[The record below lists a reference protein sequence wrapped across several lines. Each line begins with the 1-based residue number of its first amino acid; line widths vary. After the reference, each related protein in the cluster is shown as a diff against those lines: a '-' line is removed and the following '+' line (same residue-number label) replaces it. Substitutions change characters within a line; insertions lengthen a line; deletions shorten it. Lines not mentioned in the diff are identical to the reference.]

1 MKTLP
6 VFRVAGAL
14 LLAVLLLN
22 DAHSAEIRLK
32 SGRTFEGTIKHITP
46 QTVVVETGNQV
57 LFLSAD
63 LVEMSAK
70 DWLATAKTAF
80 EQDNVEH
87 AAILCRHALAKSKDL
102 EEARELMR
110 NIEEKRIQKARETA
124 TRAAQA
130 LADRQKA
137 LAAPPAQETASGTPA
152 VVTPPAG
159 ENPIE
164 GTASAPSVS
173 EAPSASAGLTSQGL
187 AAAETGTPA
196 PGTLGAGF
204 RLEGPG
210 PAPTPSGGGGSQ
222 SIAGVF
228 PPGFGALAGL
238 QALQI
243 VLSAQTQGN
252 FAEAQTRAKVARAMS
267 DMRSLATAIEAYNI
281 DSNGYPPCATAD
293 KSVNARVG
301 SGKAAYGISSFRA
314 WTGPEEKFMQLTTP
328 VAYITSLP
336 QDPFADAKEATYGY
350 WGRQGAGW
358 ILFSPGPDRQYNIN
372 PEKDYD
378 PSKQSPQPELILK
391 TYDATNG
398 TTSAGDLW
406 RIK

>member
-6 VFRVAGAL
+6 VFRAAGAL
-14 LLAVLLLN
+14 LLAVFLLN

-57 LFLSAD
+57 LFLSSD

-70 DWLATAKTAF
+70 DWLATAQTAF
-80 EQDNVEH
+80 ERDNIEN
-87 AAILCRHALAKSKDL
+87 AAILCQHALKKSKDL
-102 EEARELMR
+102 EAARELMR
-110 NIEEKRIQKARETA
+110 KIEEKRIQKARETA
-124 TRAAQA
+124 IRAAQA

-137 LAAPPAQETASGTPA
+137 LAAPPAQESAPGTPSEIA
-152 VVTPPAG
+152 PLAG
-159 ENPIE
+159 ESPIE
-164 GTASAPSVS
+164 GAAFAPSVS
-173 EAPSASAGLTSQGL
+173 EGPGASTGLTSAGL

-210 PAPTPSGGGGSQ
+210 PAPTPSGGGSQ
-222 SIAGVF
+222 SIAGVL

-243 VLSAQTQGN
+243 ALSAQSQGN
-252 FAEAQTRAKVARAMS
+252 FAEAQTRAKVSRAKS

-281 DSNGYPPCATAD
+281 DSKEYPPCATGD

-328 VAYITSLP
+328 VAFITSLP

-350 WGRQGAGW
+350 WGRPSAGW
-358 ILFSPGPDRQYNIN
+358 ILFSPGPDRKYDIN

-378 PSKQSPQPELILK
+378 PSKQSPQLELILR